1 MPITSTRRIFL
12 TSSAAAFASIG
23 IVRAPA
29 RAADFSYKAGTNQ
42 PVDHPLSVA
51 MKDLWDTVRSETN
64 GRLDVQTFPNNQLGG
79 DTAMMQQLRSGALQF
94 MTLDGGIL
102 QAVVPVAGIA
112 GIGFAFKDSTQA
124 FAAFDGKLGAYVRD
138 QIAQKGLFAFD
149 LIWENGMRN
158 VTSSTRPIH
167 SASDLTGFKIRT
179 PNGRLYL
186 DLFTALG
193 AAPTPLNFSE
203 LYTAL
208 QTHVVDGQENPLLN
222 IEFARFYEVQKYL
235 SMTSHMWSGYWLMA
249 NGDVWKGLP
258 PDLQA
263 IVAKNARL
271 TAQRQRAAVVKY
283 NDTLA
288 GKLTSQGMLINQVD
302 RDGMRA
308 KLGDFYKHW
317 HGEFGDQA
325 WSLLEQYAGKLG

>member
-1 MPITSTRRIFL
+1 
-12 TSSAAAFASIG
+12 
-23 IVRAPA
+23 
-29 RAADFSYKAGTNQ
+29 
-42 PVDHPLSVA
+42 
-51 MKDLWDTVRSETN
+51 
-64 GRLDVQTFPNNQLGG
+64 
-79 DTAMMQQLRSGALQF
+79 
-94 MTLDGGIL
+94 
-102 QAVVPVAGIA
+102 
-112 GIGFAFKDSTQA
+112 
-124 FAAFDGKLGAYVRD
+124 
-138 QIAQKGLFAFD
+138 
-149 LIWENGMRN
+149 MRN